1 VSEMGSVGTNRVA
14 SMMNAMCWGCHCGP
28 FCGPVH
34 FGKFWEKKLSSCCY
48 PCLMPCP
55 ANASLEKE
63 KTTTSANKAAG
74 LLAVTAR
81 KREIMTPLRRLAHSR
96 RREQETR
103 HAASSHLCHH
113 PSGED
118 CSHHSKPVSSQQK
131 EACTRR
137 DWADLLHP
145 AYRFVV

>member
-1 VSEMGSVGTNRVA
+1 MQCAGDVIVGHSVVLFILGT
-14 SMMNAMCWGCHCGP
+14 SG
-28 FCGPVH
+28 
-34 FGKFWEKKLSSCCY
+34 EKAIFMLLSLPY
-48 PCLMPCP
+48 AMPCP

-63 KTTTSANKAAG
+63 KNTTSASKAAG

-81 KREIMTPLRRLAHSR
+81 KREIMTPLHRLAHSR

-137 DWADLLHP
+137 D
-145 AYRFVV
+145 